1 MLVWR
6 YGPAFQPCKCPLC
19 RRQITLLVLSEA
31 SLRQRGRPE
40 VAEILRMVE
49 TYNHYFGD
57 HERGVIQVNIYTYIY
72 IYIQMYIF
80 VIFHTL

>member
-1 MLVWR
+1 MRVWL
-6 YGPAFQPCKCPLC
+6 YGPRSQPCKCPLC

-40 VAEILRMVE
+40 VAEILSMVE

-57 HERGVIQVNIYTYIY
+57 HERGVVQVNIYTY

-80 VIFHTL
+80 VIIHTL

>member
-6 YGPAFQPCKCPLC
+6 YGSAFQPCKCPLC
-19 RRQITLLVLSEA
+19 RRQITFLVLSEA

-40 VAEILRMVE
+40 VAEILSMVE
-49 TYNHYFGD
+49 TYNRYFGD
-57 HERGVIQVNIYTYIY
+57 HERGVIRVNIYTY

-80 VIFHTL
+80 VIPCSVNN

>member
-6 YGPAFQPCKCPLC
+6 YEPAFQPCKCPLC

-40 VAEILRMVE
+40 VAEILSLIE
-49 TYNHYFGD
+49 TYNHCFGD
-57 HERGVIQVNIYTYIY
+57 HERGVIQVNIYIH
-72 IYIQMYIF
+72 IYIF
-80 VIFHTL
+80 VIFYTL